1 MHYHK
6 KRVKAISKSITTVL
20 MCIAFP
26 SLVAYASMRPGYSE
40 AVGTAPK
47 RLAEVPAN
55 LESASFDPAGNGP
68 VLYLSK
74 SEINDIKSKVQKN
87 EEPWASAHRALIRDA
102 ENALKMK
109 PRSVVDNG
117 GPAAANFDRH
127 SYGEDKTYDGD
138 GIIRSKSNK
147 EDSKAL
153 YAMSGAI
160 QDLGLAYAYT
170 GDDRYAQKAI
180 DLLYHWCVDPNTFM
194 RPIAHNFSPHTPG
207 GPAHGAI
214 SVYNALPWMAF
225 GASFVLGHP
234 YWSSK
239 GSNAEA
245 KVLQWM
251 ADMNRSAVERGE
263 KSNNNFYTRYIETR
277 AALSALLGDRAG
289 LNEAINLWKEH
300 IRFSVKPNG
309 RLHRESGRTKGIDY
323 SVYGLEPF
331 AKVAVLARNYG
342 VDLWHWEDG
351 QGGAPLRRAYDF
363 LLPYVLDPHMPRK
376 WIADGYKQ
384 ITGVD
389 TELLGQVFH
398 MAYAAYGDENY
409 AQVVRKLNR
418 GHRVALLFGRI
429 GDLIGGS
436 GEYEDEDWTSD
447 DDVGGGIPDDNPGW
461 DGENEY
467 EDEYDDEYEDGG
479 SGDEGS
485 GDDGSVGGD
494 TQDGGGNEGP
504 GDNGDD
510 WSGDDGSV
518 GGDIQDDNG
527 GEEQGNGN
535 DEGGQE
541 ADPDS
546 SVGHQDEVL
555 YLSPLA
561 DAYVRDG
568 AYSNRNAGNM
578 KGLTV
583 KTSTE
588 GFTRVVFLK
597 FDLASLPLSTRKAI
611 LELHPIGV
619 GNPGQVHE
627 LALVEDDTWEE
638 GTITWNNKPSTS
650 KVLASWVPVQGE
662 PVRIDI
668 TTAVIEA
675 LSTDR
680 ILSLQIHAP
689 QEGDG
694 ASWVHYGSRERSE
707 NNPRLEAIVNE
718 SSGTT
723 TTTTDSDKSD
733 PSNTGGDQ
741 EGPTEFT
748 LDQNYPN
755 PFNPTTT
762 IQYRLPQAAT
772 VRLAIYNV
780 AGQLVKVLVN
790 GQQEAGQYRVEW
802 DGRDQAG
809 HSVASGLYL
818 YRIEAGS
825 FTDHRTMML
834 IK

>member
-1 MHYHK
+1 
-6 KRVKAISKSITTVL
+6 
-20 MCIAFP
+20 
-26 SLVAYASMRPGYSE
+26 
-40 AVGTAPK
+40 
-47 RLAEVPAN
+47 
-55 LESASFDPAGNGP
+55 
-68 VLYLSK
+68 
-74 SEINDIKSKVQKN
+74 
-87 EEPWASAHRALIRDA
+87 
-102 ENALKMK
+102 
-109 PRSVVDNG
+109 
-117 GPAAANFDRH
+117 
-127 SYGEDKTYDGD
+127 
-138 GIIRSKSNK
+138 
-147 EDSKAL
+147 
-153 YAMSGAI
+153 
-160 QDLGLAYAYT
+160 
-170 GDDRYAQKAI
+170 
-180 DLLYHWCVDPNTFM
+180 
-194 RPIAHNFSPHTPG
+194 
-207 GPAHGAI
+207 
-214 SVYNALPWMAF
+214 
-225 GASFVLGHP
+225 
-234 YWSSK
+234 
-239 GSNAEA
+239 
-245 KVLQWM
+245 
-251 ADMNRSAVERGE
+251 
-263 KSNNNFYTRYIETR
+263 
-277 AALSALLGDRAG
+277 
-289 LNEAINLWKEH
+289 
-300 IRFSVKPNG
+300 
-309 RLHRESGRTKGIDY
+309 
-323 SVYGLEPF
+323 
-331 AKVAVLARNYG
+331 
-342 VDLWHWEDG
+342 
-351 QGGAPLRRAYDF
+351 
-363 LLPYVLDPHMPRK
+363 
-376 WIADGYKQ
+376 
-384 ITGVD
+384 
-389 TELLGQVFH
+389 
-398 MAYAAYGDENY
+398 
-409 AQVVRKLNR
+409 
-418 GHRVALLFGRI
+418 
-429 GDLIGGS
+429 
-436 GEYEDEDWTSD
+436 
-447 DDVGGGIPDDNPGW
+447 
-461 DGENEY
+461 
-467 EDEYDDEYEDGG
+467 
-479 SGDEGS
+479 
-485 GDDGSVGGD
+485 
-494 TQDGGGNEGP
+494 
-504 GDNGDD
+504 
-510 WSGDDGSV
+510 
-518 GGDIQDDNG
+518 
-527 GEEQGNGN
+527 
-535 DEGGQE
+535 
-541 ADPDS
+541 
-546 SVGHQDEVL
+546 
-555 YLSPLA
+555 
-561 DAYVRDG
+561 
-568 AYSNRNAGNM
+568 M